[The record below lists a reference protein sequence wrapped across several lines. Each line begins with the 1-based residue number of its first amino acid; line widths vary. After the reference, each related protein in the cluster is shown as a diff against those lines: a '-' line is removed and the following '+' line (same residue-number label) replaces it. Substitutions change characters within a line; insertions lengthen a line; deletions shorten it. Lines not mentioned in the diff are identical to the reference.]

1 MKILGIE
8 TSCDDT
14 SCAVLDGREVLS
26 NVTASQDAV
35 HAPFGGVVPELAAR
49 RHLETID
56 SVLHRAL
63 DAAGLAITDIDAI
76 AVTRGPGL
84 VGSLLVGVSAARG
97 LALRTGLPLF
107 GVHHLEGHALSPLM
121 HEEIPYPFLS
131 MVVSGGHS
139 SLYLVRDIGNYE
151 EVASTRDDSAG
162 EAFDKG
168 AKMLG
173 LGFPG
178 GKVIDDLA
186 KKGNARAIAFPRGR
200 VKADPLALSFSGMKT
215 ALWDYLTSK
224 NGDVVVEDVCAS
236 FQEAIVDVLVA
247 RATAAMQRFGQQ
259 PPSRPDEGSRA
270 RGRVPPDEVLH
281 GQRRH
286 DRPCGSAS
294 PRARPS
300 VRRSRSSLAA
310 SARTPLRTDDARRRA
325 RSRQFS
331 RRSHAGSRLTCR
343 RAFAGVSASS
353 SIVRRRFA
361 SSNGPRSK
369 AAASSRSARGAGR

>member
-63 DAAGLAITDIDAI
+63 DTAGLAITDIDAI

-247 RATAAMQRFGQQ
+247 RATAAMQRFGI
-259 PPSRPDEGSRA
+259 D
-270 RGRVPPDEVLH
+270 RVAV
-281 GQRRH
+281 
-286 DRPCGSAS
+286 
-294 PRARPS
+294 
-300 VRRSRSSLAA
+300 
-310 SARTPLRTDDARRRA
+310 
-325 RSRQFS
+325 
-331 RRSHAGSRLTCR
+331 AG
-343 RAFAGVSASS
+343 GVSANSRLRDRMKEAAPGAVFPPMKYCTDNAAM
-353 SIVRRRFA
+353 IVH
-361 SSNGPRSK
+361 
-369 AAASSRSARGAGR
+369 AAARRLERGLPCDDLEVRSRLPLGRRSAPTTPVVALARGNSPAAATPAAG

>member
-14 SCAVLDGREVLS
+14 SVAILDGREVLS

-56 SVLHRAL
+56 SVLTRAL
-63 DAAGLAITDIDAI
+63 DIAGVELSQIEAI

-121 HEEIPYPFLS
+121 HKELGFPFLS

-139 SLYLVRDIGNYE
+139 SLYLVRDVGNYE
-151 EVASTRDDSAG
+151 EVACTRDDSAG

-173 LGFPG
+173 LGYPG

-186 KKGNARAIAFPRGR
+186 KRGNAKAIAFPRGR
-200 VKADPLALSFSGMKT
+200 VKADPLALSFSGLKT
-215 ALWDYLTSK
+215 ALWDYLRSK
-224 NGDVVVEDVCAS
+224 NGDVVIEDVCAS
-236 FQEAIVDVLVA
+236 FQEAIVDVLVQ
-247 RATAAMQRFGQQ
+247 RAVAAMDRFGVDRVAVAGGVSANSRLRVRMEEAAPGAVF
-259 PPSRPDEGSRA
+259 PPMKYCTDNAAMIVYAAARRLERGLACDEL
-270 RGRVPPDEVLH
+270 EV
-281 GQRRH
+281 
-286 DRPCGSAS
+286 
-294 PRARPS
+294 
-300 VRRSRSSLAA
+300 RSRSPLGRRAA
-310 SARTPLRTDDARRRA
+310 SAAPVVAL
-325 RSRQFS
+325 
-331 RRSHAGSRLTCR
+331 G
-343 RAFAGVSASS
+343 GVPA
-353 SIVRRRFA
+353 
-361 SSNGPRSK
+361 P
-369 AAASSRSARGAGR
+369 AAASPAAS

>member
-14 SCAVLDGREVLS
+14 SVAILDGREVLS

-56 SVLHRAL
+56 SVLKRAL
-63 DAAGLAITDIDAI
+63 DTAGVELSRIDAI

-121 HEEIPYPFLS
+121 HEEIGFPFLS

-178 GKVIDDLA
+178 GKVIDDMA
-186 KKGNARAIAFPRGR
+186 KRGNRKAIAFPRGR
-200 VKADPLALSFSGMKT
+200 VKADPLALSFSGLKT
-215 ALWDYLTSK
+215 ALWDYLHSK
-224 NGDVVVEDVCAS
+224 NGDVVIEDVCAS
-236 FQEAIVDVLVA
+236 FQEAIVDVLVN
-247 RATAAMQRFGQQ
+247 RAMAAMERFGV
-259 PPSRPDEGSRA
+259 E
-270 RGRVPPDEVLH
+270 RVAV
-281 GQRRH
+281 
-286 DRPCGSAS
+286 
-294 PRARPS
+294 
-300 VRRSRSSLAA
+300 
-310 SARTPLRTDDARRRA
+310 
-325 RSRQFS
+325 
-331 RRSHAGSRLTCR
+331 AG
-343 RAFAGVSASS
+343 GVSANSRLRERMQEAAPGS
-353 SIVRRRFA
+353 VFPPMKYCTDNAAMIVY
-361 SSNGPRSK
+361 
-369 AAASSRSARGAGR
+369 AAARRLERGLPCDELEVRSRLPLGRRSAPAAPVVALSRAKAPAAAPAAS

>member
-14 SCAVLDGREVLS
+14 SAAVLDGRVVLS

-56 SVLHRAL
+56 SVLRRAL
-63 DAAGLAITDIDAI
+63 EAANTDLGTIEAI

-97 LALRTGLPLF
+97 LALRAGVPLL

-121 HEEIPYPFLS
+121 HREIDFPFLS

-139 SLYLVRDIGNYE
+139 SLYLVRDVGDYE

-173 LGFPG
+173 LGYPG

-186 KKGNARAIAFPRGR
+186 RQGNRRAIAFPRGR
-200 VKADPLALSFSGMKT
+200 VKADPLALSFSGLKT
-215 ALWDYLTSK
+215 ALWDYLAANAGK
-224 NGDVVVEDVCAS
+224 VVVEDVCAS

-247 RATAAMQRFGQQ
+247 RAIAAMERF
-259 PPSRPDEGSRA
+259 DVD
-270 RGRVPPDEVLH
+270 RVAV
-281 GQRRH
+281 
-286 DRPCGSAS
+286 
-294 PRARPS
+294 
-300 VRRSRSSLAA
+300 
-310 SARTPLRTDDARRRA
+310 
-325 RSRQFS
+325 
-331 RRSHAGSRLTCR
+331 AG
-343 RAFAGVSASS
+343 GVSANSRLRERMEEAAPGAVFPPMRFCTDNAAM
-353 SIVRRRFA
+353 IAHAAVRRLERGL
-361 SSNGPRSK
+361 SCDDLEVRSRLPLGRRT
-369 AAASSRSARGAGR
+369 AASVAA

>member
-1 MKILGIE
+1 MNILAIE

-14 SCAVLDGREVLS
+14 SAAVLDGRQVLS

-56 SVLHRAL
+56 AVLIRAL
-63 DAAGLAITDIDAI
+63 ETAGVGLDDIDAL

-97 LALRTGLPLF
+97 LALRTGLPLH
-107 GVHHLEGHALSPLM
+107 GVNHLEGHALSPLM
-121 HEEIPYPFLS
+121 HRELEFPFLS

-139 SLYLVRDIGNYE
+139 SLYLVRAIGDYE

-173 LGFPG
+173 LGYPG

-186 KKGNARAIAFPRGR
+186 KKGDRCAIRFPRGR

-215 ALWDYLTSK
+215 ALWDFLAARP
-224 NGDVVVEDVCAS
+224 GQIVVEDVCAS

-247 RATAAMQRFGQQ
+247 RAIAAMERFGV
-259 PPSRPDEGSRA
+259 D
-270 RGRVPPDEVLH
+270 RVAV
-281 GQRRH
+281 
-286 DRPCGSAS
+286 
-294 PRARPS
+294 
-300 VRRSRSSLAA
+300 
-310 SARTPLRTDDARRRA
+310 
-325 RSRQFS
+325 
-331 RRSHAGSRLTCR
+331 AG
-343 RAFAGVSASS
+343 GVSANSRLRERMEEAAPGAVFPPMKLCTDNAAM
-353 SIVRRRFA
+353 IA
-361 SSNGPRSK
+361 Y
-369 AAASSRSARGAGR
+369 AAARRLECGLACEELEVRARLPLGRRSPVAPLEAHSVPANAARPAAG